1 MSCPSAAKLV
11 QSSAT
16 ITSVRAPTINGVQYA
31 KKLQTSTPRLLRS
44 RSTCF
49 TPCLDNVPRAWATVL
64 TGAGVLLG
72 VWRIVATYEAR
83 NDRAH
88 AALTARIDRLYE
100 LLLERL
106 PPRPL
111 SMW

>member
-1 MSCPSAAKLV
+1 MVWMDAAL
-11 QSSAT
+11 
-16 ITSVRAPTINGVQYA
+16 IT
-31 KKLQTSTPRLLRS
+31 
-44 RSTCF
+44 
-49 TPCLDNVPRAWATVL
+49 TVL

-72 VWRIVATYEAR
+72 VWRILATYEAR

-106 PPRPL
+106 PPAR
-111 SMW
+111 

>member
-1 MSCPSAAKLV
+1 MDADV
-11 QSSAT
+11 
-16 ITSVRAPTINGVQYA
+16 I
-31 KKLQTSTPRLLRS
+31 
-44 RSTCF
+44 
-49 TPCLDNVPRAWATVL
+49 ATVL

-72 VWRIVATYEAR
+72 VWRLLAHYEDR

-106 PPRPL
+106 PSRP
-111 SMW
+111 

>member
-1 MSCPSAAKLV
+1 MDADV
-11 QSSAT
+11 M
-16 ITSVRAPTINGVQYA
+16 
-31 KKLQTSTPRLLRS
+31 
-44 RSTCF
+44 
-49 TPCLDNVPRAWATVL
+49 ATVL

-72 VWRIVATYEAR
+72 VWRLLAHYEDR

-106 PPRPL
+106 PLDLEEPERAPARRPRGEVPAVQGR
-111 SMW
+111 

>member
-1 MSCPSAAKLV
+1 MGWMDAAL
-11 QSSAT
+11 
-16 ITSVRAPTINGVQYA
+16 
-31 KKLQTSTPRLLRS
+31 ST
-44 RSTCF
+44 
-49 TPCLDNVPRAWATVL
+49 TVL

-72 VWRIVATYEAR
+72 VWRILATYEAR

-106 PPRPL
+106 PPAR
-111 SMW
+111 